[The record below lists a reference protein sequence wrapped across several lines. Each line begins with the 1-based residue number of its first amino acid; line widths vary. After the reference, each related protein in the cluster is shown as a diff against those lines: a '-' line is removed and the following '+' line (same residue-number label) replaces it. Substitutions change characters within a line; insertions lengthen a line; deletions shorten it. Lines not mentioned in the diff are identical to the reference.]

1 MDKKEE
7 GIIIDWI
14 KNSSKEKFEIELA
27 SSDASFR
34 TYYRINFKSGSKIVM
49 YAPPDKEP
57 LTDFINITKKLK
69 DEKIS
74 VPEIFD
80 INEEKGLM
88 LISDFG
94 TERYLDK
101 LNDETV
107 YCLYTD
113 AIDVIHIMQERVST
127 DNMKYFDLHKQH
139 DELNLFIE
147 WYLRKHLKISE
158 DTIRDYKFYECC
170 DMLLNQIQKIP
181 TSFIHRDYHSR
192 NLMHMNNGNPGVL
205 DYQDA
210 QIGPITYDLV
220 SLLKDCYISWDQK
233 IIDSM
238 IKTFYQRNST
248 NNVSLDEFEYWF
260 DITGLQRH
268 LKAIG
273 IFSRLFYRDG
283 KENYLNDIPRT
294 QKYVNEVLNKYTE
307 LKDMKETFHK
317 LGLDN

>member
-1 MDKKEE
+1 
-7 GIIIDWI
+7 
-14 KNSSKEKFEIELA
+14 
-27 SSDASFR
+27 
-34 TYYRINFKSGSKIVM
+34 
-49 YAPPDKEP
+49 
-57 LTDFINITKKLK
+57 
-69 DEKIS
+69 
-74 VPEIFD
+74 
-80 INEEKGLM
+80 
-88 LISDFG
+88 
-94 TERYLDK
+94 
-101 LNDETV
+101 
-107 YCLYTD
+107 
-113 AIDVIHIMQERVST
+113 
-127 DNMKYFDLHKQH
+127 
-139 DELNLFIE
+139 
-147 WYLRKHLKISE
+147 
-158 DTIRDYKFYECC
+158 
-170 DMLLNQIQKIP
+170 
-181 TSFIHRDYHSR
+181 
-192 NLMHMNNGNPGVL
+192 MHMNNGNPGVL

>member
-1 MDKKEE
+1 
-7 GIIIDWI
+7 
-14 KNSSKEKFEIELA
+14 
-27 SSDASFR
+27 
-34 TYYRINFKSGSKIVM
+34 
-49 YAPPDKEP
+49 
-57 LTDFINITKKLK
+57 
-69 DEKIS
+69 
-74 VPEIFD
+74 
-80 INEEKGLM
+80 
-88 LISDFG
+88 
-94 TERYLDK
+94 
-101 LNDETV
+101 
-107 YCLYTD
+107 
-113 AIDVIHIMQERVST
+113 
-127 DNMKYFDLHKQH
+127 
-139 DELNLFIE
+139 
-147 WYLRKHLKISE
+147 
-158 DTIRDYKFYECC
+158 
-170 DMLLNQIQKIP
+170 
-181 TSFIHRDYHSR
+181 
-192 NLMHMNNGNPGVL
+192 MNNGNPGVL

-233 IIDSM
+233 IINSM

-317 LGLDN
+317 LGLGN

>member
-1 MDKKEE
+1 
-7 GIIIDWI
+7 
-14 KNSSKEKFEIELA
+14 
-27 SSDASFR
+27 
-34 TYYRINFKSGSKIVM
+34 
-49 YAPPDKEP
+49 
-57 LTDFINITKKLK
+57 
-69 DEKIS
+69 
-74 VPEIFD
+74 
-80 INEEKGLM
+80 
-88 LISDFG
+88 
-94 TERYLDK
+94 
-101 LNDETV
+101 
-107 YCLYTD
+107 
-113 AIDVIHIMQERVST
+113 
-127 DNMKYFDLHKQH
+127 
-139 DELNLFIE
+139 
-147 WYLRKHLKISE
+147 
-158 DTIRDYKFYECC
+158 
-170 DMLLNQIQKIP
+170 
-181 TSFIHRDYHSR
+181 
-192 NLMHMNNGNPGVL
+192 MHMNNGNPGVL

-233 IIDSM
+233 IINSM

-317 LGLDN
+317 LGLGN